1 MNPCFSGE
9 KAPNRDSRHQDDCT
23 VTTGKE
29 NSEIPCSATAS
40 LNTRF
45 QYSNLLLFAKVSPS
59 SLSRFLI
66 NSCFSSEN
74 SPRNFSCL
82 SHHTN
87 FVVTGNLN
95 FFRSSGAAL
104 ALNSSRA
111 SRNSRLYLSVSFHM
125 WLFSLLNACLETV
138 TIKAYF
144 SSSNSPSHS

>member
-1 MNPCFSGE
+1 MNSCFSGE

-23 VTTGKE
+23 VTTGRE
-29 NSEIPCSATAS
+29 FGDTLFRNCIPEHQIPV
-40 LNTRF
+40 F
-45 QYSNLLLFAKVSPS
+45 QFTVVCQVSPS

-74 SPRNFSCL
+74 SPRNFSC
-82 SHHTN
+82 
-87 FVVTGNLN
+87 FVPPYQFCRYRKFEFLPV
-95 FFRSSGAAL
+95 FRCCIGIEFI
-104 ALNSSRA
+104 RA